1 VSESQQ
7 RTDPSPHPHPPVTKP
22 VPDSLAAEIAVEQA
36 LVDRVYA
43 ELAKATERVS
53 LVEAEGLARG
63 RTDRTGDI
71 RDEEITGLFERDAL
85 MFNANKR
92 RTILETQYEGLVF
105 GRLDLGSDPAAA
117 PGQADADGA
126 GQTGGVGPAEGVALA
141 DGAGQRV
148 RETRY
153 VGRLG
158 VRDDD
163 YEPLVIDWRAPAA
176 APFYRS
182 TPVEPMGVLRRRV
195 LRCKGSDVIGIEDD
209 LMVPEAP
216 DDLVVV
222 GDGALMAALTRSR
235 GSRMRD
241 IVATIQR
248 HQDEAIRAPARGVTE
263 ITGGPGTGKT
273 VVALHRAAYLLYS
286 DRRRYESGGILV
298 VGPSTAYT
306 AYIERVLPSLGE
318 DTVTLRSLG
327 DIADG
332 VTTERLDSPAA
343 AAIKGSL
350 KIRRVL
356 ARAARDVVP
365 DSPTQLRAFVDG
377 RAIRLDAA
385 DLDRVRIQVLRSHQR
400 NHARRAATLALADA
414 AWMASQGED
423 GGEDRGDERAVF
435 VDKFLDHMNVEAFIR
450 QWWRPLDAREV
461 LLWLADPDRARRY
474 AKGILREDDAMV
486 LCESVK
492 AALDTG
498 TWSVAD
504 VALIDDLASTLGAM
518 REPAQQ
524 EVDQSGR
531 AADQDGDPSDYP
543 GHGGPGSSEF
553 GQGDR
558 PDSLHDDGQRDG
570 SQHHDSQYDSQ
581 HDDPRYDGSDD
592 AADALPAWATSRAT
606 SRTWYEVNPRTKRE
620 RLMNGRLDDPDEYA
634 HVLID
639 EAQDISPM
647 QWRMLGRRGRWA
659 SWTVVGDAAQASW
672 PDEAEARLARDQAF
686 GGKVRSRFHM
696 ATNYRNATEI
706 FAYAA
711 DMIRAEVPDADIPEA
726 VRETGIYPIITS
738 ADPAGVAAAA
748 TAAVESLLGEVE
760 GSIAVISSS
769 RWLASLRAA
778 MGQPPGL
785 SAGDL
790 SGRISDFSGR
800 VNVVDPMST
809 KGLEYDA
816 TVIVDPAG
824 ITAESPGGVRVLYVA
839 LTRAAHR
846 MTVLEISDS

>member
-7 RTDPSPHPHPPVTKP
+7 QIDASPRPGARVTQ
-22 VPDSLAAEIAVEQA
+22 DSIAAEIAVEQKH
-36 LVDRVYA
+36 VDKVYA
-43 ELAKATERVS
+43 ELTKATERVS

-85 MFNANKR
+85 VFNANKR

-105 GRLDLGSDPAAA
+105 GRLDLGSNTNN
-117 PGQADADGA
+117 QAGRAD
-126 GQTGGVGPAEGVALA
+126 
-141 DGAGQRV
+141 

-158 VRDDD
+158 VRDDE

-176 APFYRS
+176 APFYRA

-195 LRCKGSDVIGIEDD
+195 LRCKSSDVVGIEDD

-216 DDLVVV
+216 EDLVVV

-298 VGPSTAYT
+298 VGPSAAYT

-318 DTVTLRSLG
+318 ETVSLRSLG

-332 VTTERLDSPAA
+332 VTTERLDTPAA

-350 KIRRVL
+350 RMRRVL
-356 ARAARDVVP
+356 ARAAHDAIP
-365 DSPTQLRAFVDG
+365 DTPTQLRAFVNG

-385 DLDRVRIQVLRSHQR
+385 ELDRVRIQVLSSHQR
-400 NHARRAATLALADA
+400 NHARRAATQALAEA
-414 AWMASQGED
+414 AWAGNPE
-423 GGEDRGDERAVF
+423 DERWVF
-435 VDKFLDHMNVEAFIR
+435 VDKFLDHMNVEAFVR

-461 LLWLADPDRARRY
+461 LLWLADPERTRRY
-474 AKGILREDDAMV
+474 AAGILNEA
-486 LCESVK
+486 ESTLLIDSIRV
-492 AALDTG
+492 AIETG

-504 VALIDDLASTLGAM
+504 VALIDDIASILGTM
-518 REPAQQ
+518 REPDREEHASYQVEELDNVSAHGVS
-524 EVDQSGR
+524 EVTT
-531 AADQDGDPSDYP
+531 
-543 GHGGPGSSEF
+543 HGTNP
-553 GQGDR
+553 
-558 PDSLHDDGQRDG
+558 
-570 SQHHDSQYDSQ
+570 
-581 HDDPRYDGSDD
+581 
-592 AADALPAWATSRAT
+592 WATT
-606 SRTWYEVNPRTKRE
+606 RTGYEVTPHTNME
-620 RLMNGRLDDPDEYA
+620 RLMNGRLDDPEEYA

-647 QWRMLGRRGRWA
+647 QWRMLGRRGRRS
-659 SWTVVGDAAQASW
+659 SWTVVGDAAQSAW
-672 PDEAEARLARDQAF
+672 PDAAEARQAREQAF
-686 GGKVRSRFHM
+686 GSKVRSLFHM
-696 ATNYRNATEI
+696 DTNYRNAREI

-711 DMIRAEVPDADIPEA
+711 DTIRAEVPDADIPKA
-726 VRETGIYPIITS
+726 VRETGVAPITTPVDAEGI
-738 ADPAGVAAAA
+738 PAAAA
-748 TAAVESLLGEVE
+748 AAVDALLGEVE
-760 GSIAVISSS
+760 GSIAVISPA
-769 RWLASLRAA
+769 RWLDSLRS
-778 MGQPPGL
+778 L
-785 SAGDL
+785 TGD
-790 SGRISDFSGR
+790 SSGR
-800 VNVVDPMST
+800 VSVMDPMST

-816 TVIVDPAG
+816 TVIVDPAA
-824 ITAESPGGVRVLYVA
+824 ITAESPGGIRVLYVA

-846 MTVLEISDS
+846 MTVLELAN

>member
-1 VSESQQ
+1 
-7 RTDPSPHPHPPVTKP
+7 VTQ
-22 VPDSLAAEIAVEQA
+22 DTLSAEIAIEQA

-43 ELAKATERVS
+43 ELTKATERAS

-85 MFNANKR
+85 VFNANKR

-105 GRLDLGSDPAAA
+105 GRLDLGSDGASA
-117 PGQADADGA
+117 GTDRTEGADRADGA
-126 GQTGGVGPAEGVALA
+126 
-141 DGAGQRV
+141 D

-158 VRDDD
+158 VRDDE

-216 DDLVVV
+216 EDLVVV

-298 VGPSTAYT
+298 VGPSAAYT

-343 AAIKGSL
+343 AAVKGSL
-350 KIRRVL
+350 KMRRVL
-356 ARAARDVVP
+356 AKAARDTIP
-365 DSPTQLRAFVDG
+365 DGPTQLRAFVAG
-377 RAIRLDAA
+377 RAIRLDSAE
-385 DLDRVRIQVLRSHQR
+385 LDRVRSQILRSHQR
-400 NHARRAATLALADA
+400 NHARRAATQALAEL
-414 AWMASQGED
+414 AW
-423 GGEDRGDERAVF
+423 GGDPADERWTF
-435 VDKFLDHMNVEAFIR
+435 VDKFVDHMNVEAFMR

-461 LLWLADPDRARRY
+461 LLWLADPERTSRY
-474 AKGILREDDAMV
+474 TAGIFNQAET
-486 LCESVK
+486 
-492 AALDTG
+492 AALVESIQAAIDTG
-498 TWSVAD
+498 MWSVAD
-504 VALIDDLASTLGAM
+504 VALIDDLATILGTM
-518 REPAQQ
+518 RERDHEEHGSYQV
-524 EVDQSGR
+524 E
-531 AADQDGDPSDYP
+531 DPDDDP
-543 GHGGPGSSEF
+543 GHGVA
-553 GQGDR
+553 
-558 PDSLHDDGQRDG
+558 DG
-570 SQHHDSQYDSQ
+570 SEEDTPYW
-581 HDDPRYDGSDD
+581 GSNNQAPNQ
-592 AADALPAWATSRAT
+592 AANQAHTAAG
-606 SRTWYEVNPRTKRE
+606 YEVAPHTKME
-620 RLMNGRLDDPDEYA
+620 RLMNGRLDDPEEYA

-647 QWRMLGRRGRWA
+647 QWRMLGRRGRWS

-672 PDEAEARLARDQAF
+672 PDAAEAHLAREDAF
-686 GGKVRSRFHM
+686 GSKVRSLFHM
-696 ATNYRNATEI
+696 DTNYRNAREI

-711 DMIRAEVPDADIPEA
+711 DVIRAEVPDADIPNA
-726 VRETGIYPIITS
+726 VRETDVDPIITS
-738 ADPAGVAAAA
+738 VAAEGIPTAT
-748 TAAVESLLGEVE
+748 TAAVTVLLGEVE
-760 GSIAVISSS
+760 GSIAVIAPS
-769 RWLASLRAA
+769 RWLDPLRSLQSLTAD
-778 MGQPPGL
+778 P
-785 SAGDL
+785 
-790 SGRISDFSGR
+790 SGR
-800 VNVVDPMST
+800 VSVVDPMST

-816 TVIVDPAG
+816 TVIVDPAA
-824 ITAESPGGVRVLYVA
+824 IKAEAPGGVRVLYVA

-846 MTVLEISDS
+846 MTVLTVEP

>member
-1 VSESQQ
+1 VTDSQQ
-7 RTDPSPHPHPPVTKP
+7 RIDPSPHPSTPVTTS
-22 VPDSLAAEIAVEQA
+22 VTQDTLSAEIAIEQA

-43 ELAKATERVS
+43 ELTKATDRAA

-85 MFNANKR
+85 VFNANKR

-105 GRLDLGSDPAAA
+105 GRLDLGSNGATRPDETESSDGTEV
-117 PGQADADGA
+117 PG
-126 GQTGGVGPAEGVALA
+126 
-141 DGAGQRV
+141 

-216 DDLVVV
+216 EDLVVV

-298 VGPSTAYT
+298 VGPSAAYT

-327 DIADG
+327 DIAEG
-332 VTTERLDSPAA
+332 VTTERLDSPAVA
-343 AAIKGSL
+343 SLKGSL
-350 KIRRVL
+350 KMRRVL
-356 ARAARDVVP
+356 AKAARDTIP
-365 DSPTQLRAFVDG
+365 DAPTQLRAFVAG
-377 RAIRLDAA
+377 RAIRLDSAE
-385 DLDRVRIQVLRSHQR
+385 LDRVRSQVLRSHQR
-400 NHARRAATLALADA
+400 NHARRAATQALAEA
-414 AWMASQGED
+414 AW
-423 GGEDRGDERAVF
+423 GGDPADERWNF
-435 VDKFLDHMNVEAFIR
+435 VDKFLDHMNVEAFMR

-461 LLWLADPDRARRY
+461 LLWLADPQRSRRY
-474 AKGILREDDAMV
+474 SAGVFNEAEAM
-486 LCESVK
+486 LLSK
-492 AALDTG
+492 SIQTAIDTG
-498 TWSVAD
+498 IWSVAD
-504 VALIDDLASTLGAM
+504 VALIDELATILGTM
-518 REPAQQ
+518 REPDHEEQGFYQ
-524 EVDQSGR
+524 LEDLDEGPGGSLSEE
-531 AADQDGDPSDYP
+531 QDG
-543 GHGGPGSSEF
+543 
-553 GQGDR
+553 
-558 PDSLHDDGQRDG
+558 
-570 SQHHDSQYDSQ
+570 
-581 HDDPRYDGSDD
+581 
-592 AADALPAWATSRAT
+592 AAWSNNQSPNQSVNQPVSRA
-606 SRTWYEVNPRTKRE
+606 SVRTGYEVTPHTRLE
-620 RLMNGRLDDPDEYA
+620 RLMNGRLDDPEEYA

-647 QWRMLGRRGRWA
+647 QWRMLGRRGRWS

-672 PDEAEARLARDQAF
+672 PDAAEARLAREDAF
-686 GGKVRSRFHM
+686 GSKVRSLFHM
-696 ATNYRNATEI
+696 DTNYRNAREI

-711 DMIRAEVPDADIPEA
+711 DIIRTEVPDADLPNA
-726 VRETGIYPIITS
+726 VRETGVEPVITS
-738 ADPAGVAAAA
+738 VDADQIPTAVA
-748 TAAVESLLGEVE
+748 AAVESLLNQVE
-760 GSIAVISSS
+760 GSIAVISPA
-769 RWLASLRAA
+769 RWLTSLRS
-778 MGQPPGL
+778 L
-785 SAGDL
+785 RSGD
-790 SGRISDFSGR
+790 SWGR
-800 VNVVDPMST
+800 VSVVNPMST

-816 TVIVDPAG
+816 TVIVDPEE
-824 ITAESPGGVRVLYVA
+824 IKAESPGGVRVLYVA

-846 MTVLEISDS
+846 MTVLKLAP